1 VTTPTDPDGPQRVLI
16 TGASKGIGSATAI
29 ELAGRG
35 SRLVLV
41 ARGGESLE
49 EAAAEARTAGA
60 PTVLVR
66 TADVTDADAV

>member
-1 VTTPTDPDGPQRVLI
+1 MPTPTDPDGPQRVLI
-16 TGASKGIGSATAI
+16 TGASSGIGRATAL

-49 EAAAEARTAGA
+49 EAATEARTAGA
-60 PTVLVR
+60 
-66 TADVTDADAV
+66 AAVTIDTHCA